1 MGFMKQNLLH
11 NINEVTETVYNLPS
25 VSVILPFEPKMK
37 SKRELALALQSA
49 LDKVERKIFDKF
61 SVDMAL
67 LVLQKLKSIIKD
79 LDFNTHKKSV
89 AIPRGSYHSWAS
101 PDCVLSAT
109 GRTRPLASQMR
120 RENFLPEFELR
131 WQTRF

>member
-1 MGFMKQNLLH
+1 PDIH
-11 NINEVTETVYNLPS
+11 EVTETVYNLPS

-37 SKRELALALQSA
+37 SKRELASALQSA
-49 LDKVERKIFDKF
+49 LDKVEKKIFDKF

-89 AIPRGSYHSWAS
+89 AIYVS
-101 PDCVLSAT
+101 PVFEKVLYLNLEVEEKVLVNKSFHI
-109 GRTRPLASQMR
+109 RDLVKSKKQ
-120 RENFLPEFELR
+120 LHQYLLL
-131 WQTRF
+131 